1 MDFFEVVVSETK
13 NGVDVFP
20 GFRNRKSKDILIKD
34 GKFKAVWSERL
45 GFWSED
51 LNELIRIVDG
61 EVQTKVEEL
70 KQQGILVKA
79 KLLEDAETRTMTS
92 FQMFCKDRPDT
103 PAMLN
108 QTLVFAD
115 DPPRKEDYSSV
126 RLPYNIQEGAT
137 EYYDRFM
144 NCCFTPKERHKL
156 EWAVGSIL
164 AGDSPKIEK
173 FIVIY
178 GEPGSGKGTFL
189 DIVEQLF
196 SGYWRPFDAK
206 KLAANQRNFATA
218 VFRDNPLV
226 GIQYDGDLS
235 KVQDNTT
242 FNTIVSHETQGL
254 EGKYREDLFVA
265 VHTFLFLG
273 TNSLVQITD
282 SKSGLNRRMIDV
294 HTTGVELDDFDV
306 VVGRIRF
313 EIGAIAY
320 HCREVYREAGPHR
333 YNSYKPAFMQQH
345 TNQFFMF
352 MAEHEDIFMTQD
364 GITTEAAYALYK
376 QWFEAGN
383 YKFQL
388 NRNAF
393 EMELMTCYKEF
404 SLRAYVEGHDVRR
417 YHSGFKKGSLGNVP
431 HFEKPPPSV
440 VMEETESL
448 LDKLLADMPAQYK
461 HETMDQPA
469 MSWDKV
475 ETTLAD
481 LDTTREHYVK
491 IPQNHIVIDFDL
503 RGDDGEK
510 NPELNLEAA
519 SVLKPTYS
527 EYSRSGRG
535 VHLHYNYV
543 GDASQLGRLLEPGI
557 EIKTYPGDSSLRR
570 RLSTCNK
577 IPVADIHD
585 GLPLKETKNVLDK
598 DRMESEAAIRRLIL
612 RNLAKEIHPGTK
624 PSIDFIW
631 KILEDAYASGI
642 PYDVTNMR
650 QRILAFANN
659 STNQAEYCLKK
670 VMDMKFSSETE
681 FAPAPEPED
690 DRIVFYDVEVFPNLF
705 VLCWK
710 FPGEDAS
717 VVSMINPSPAE
728 VEEIARMNLVG
739 FNNRRYDNHILY
751 ARIMGYDNEQLFRL
765 SQRLTGDG
773 KDAYFGDAYNM
784 SFADILDFSSVKK
797 TLKLFQIDLGLTH
810 RELGL
815 PWDQPVPEELWPQ
828 VVKYCSNDVIT
839 EEQVFEDRKQD
850 FVARQMLA
858 ALSGLAVNE
867 TTYKHTAKIIFG
879 DVKKPQADFVYTDLA
894 ELFPGYQYD
903 FGKSTYKGE
912 IVGEGGYVYAE
923 EGMYTN
929 VAVLDVA
936 SMHPASIRELNL
948 FGPYTENFT
957 ALMDARLAIKA
968 GDYNAAKRMLGGK
981 LEPYLG
987 SNEDAAALAYA
998 LKIIINT
1005 VYGLTSASFDNQ
1017 FRDIRNKDNIV
1028 AKRGALFMIT
1038 LKNAVQ
1044 AAGYQVIHIKT
1055 DSIKIPDADDAVMEL
1070 IKKMGEDYGYTF
1082 EHEMTYAKFCLVNDA
1097 VYIGEAA
1104 WDHTQAFT
1112 TRWHATGAQFIH
1124 PYVFKTLFSKEKLV
1138 FLDYCETRSVK
1149 GGAYLYLDFGDGP
1162 QFVGGAGS
1170 FVPVKEGTG
1179 GGTLLRG
1186 KDGIFHSASGSK
1198 GWLWKEAAVVY
1209 DLGLE
1214 DDIDMSYYR
1223 KLVDGAVT
1231 AISKFGDYEW
1241 FTS

>member
-1 MDFFEVVVSETK
+1 MDFFDVVVWETK
-13 NGVDVFP
+13 YGLEVRPSFINKRSNDLIVRGGKFYAIWNESE
-20 GFRNRKSKDILIKD
+20 GLWSKDEYD
-34 GKFKAVWSERL
+34 VV
-45 GFWSED
+45 
-51 LNELIRIVDG
+51 RIVD
-61 EVQTKVEEL
+61 EALRARAAEL
-70 KQQGILVKA
+70 KAQGKDARVM
-79 KLLEDAETRTMTS
+79 LLERWSTRS
-92 FQMFCKDRPDT
+92 LIEFQNYCKAVPDSRIH
-103 PAMLN
+103 LDSN
-108 QTLVFAD
+108 LVFLNT
-115 DPPRKEDYSSV
+115 PPRKEDYCSR
-126 RLPYNIQEGAT
+126 RLPYNIGPGDITAYEKMISTHYAS
-137 EYYDRFM
+137 D
-144 NCCFTPKERHKL
+144 ERHKL
-156 EWAVGSIL
+156 EWAVGALI
-164 AGDSPKIEK
+164 AGDAKNIQK
-173 FIVIY
+173 FIVLT
-178 GEPGSGKGTFL
+178 GPPRTGKSTFL
-189 DIVEQLF
+189 NILERLF
-196 SGYWRPFDAK
+196 YGYWSVFDAK
-206 KLAANQRNFATA
+206 ALTSKQNSFSTA
-218 VFRDNPLV
+218 PFFSNPLV
-226 GIQYDGDLS
+226 GIQHDGDLS
-235 KVQDNTT
+235 RIEDNSLL
-242 FNTIVSHETQGL
+242 NSIIGHDNVLINE
-254 EGKYREDLFVA
+254 KYQKAFTVRIN
-265 VHTFLFLG
+265 TFLFMG
-273 TNSLVQITD
+273 TNQDIQITHAN
-282 SKSGLNRRMIDV
+282 SGIIRRLINV
-294 HTTGVELDDFDV
+294 VPTGEQVDATEYNEILRRINFEL
-306 VVGRIRF
+306 
-313 EIGAIAY
+313 GAIAH
-320 HCREVYREAGPHR
+320 HCLEVYRNAGPYCYDNYR
-333 YNSYKPAFMQQH
+333 PEEQLRRTNPFYNFIQEYREKFQ
-345 TNQFFMF
+345 
-352 MAEHEDIFMTQD
+352 EEDS
-364 GITTEAAYALYK
+364 ITLKEAWNLYK
-376 QWFEAGN
+376 DYCEVSGMRAMQMFRVRE
-383 YKFQL
+383 
-388 NRNAF
+388 
-393 EMELMTCYKEF
+393 ELKVYFREYHEKTRVSGIEVR
-404 SLRAYVEGHDVRR
+404 SLFR
-417 YHSGFKKGSLGNVP
+417 GFKTGKLAFDPQQIKKGPSL
-431 HFEKPPPSV
+431 
-440 VMEETESL
+440 VMDETISL
-448 LDKLLADMPAQYK
+448 LDVMLADCPAQYPN
-461 HETMDQPA
+461 EDGTPA
-469 MSWDKV
+469 KKWVNV

-481 LDTTREHYVK
+481 LDTTKLHYVK
-491 IPQNHIVIDFDL
+491 VPENHIVIDFDL

-510 NPELNLEAA
+510 SLERNLEAA
-519 SVLKPTYS
+519 SAWPPTYA
-527 EYSRSGRG
+527 ELSRSEKGI
-535 VHLHYNYV
+535 HLHYIYV
-543 GDASQLGRLLEPGI
+543 GDATQLSRVFDDGI

-570 RLSTCNK
+570 SLSKCND

-585 GLPLKETKNVLDK
+585 GLPLKEKKNVLDK
-598 DRMESEAAIRRLIL
+598 QQMESEAAIRRLIL

-624 PSIDFIW
+624 PSIDFIH
-631 KILEDAYASGI
+631 KVLEDAYASGV

-670 VMDMKFSSETE
+670 VMDMKFSSEAE
-681 FAPAPEPED
+681 APLPPAAED

-751 ARIMGYDNEQLFRL
+751 ARVMGYDNEQLFRL

-784 SFADILDFSSVKK
+784 SFADIFDFSSVKK

-839 EEQVFEDRKQD
+839 EEQVFENRKQD

-879 DVKKPQADFVYTDLA
+879 DVKKPQADFVYTDLSK
-894 ELFPGYQYD
+894 LFPGYQYD

-936 SMHPASIRELNL
+936 SMHPTSIRELNL

-1104 WDHTQAFT
+1104 WDHTQVFT

-1186 KDGIFHSASGSK
+1186 KDDVFHSASGSK